1 MARPNVLVI
10 FADQQ
15 RWDTLGA
22 NGHPMDLTPNL
33 DAMARRGTRFLMP
46 FTNQPVC
53 APARASLL
61 TGRHG
66 TAHGVWR
73 NGIGLEPGT
82 PTIATRLRDVGY
94 RTGYVGKWHLAP
106 AEAGRGAVPEAY
118 RHGFTDFWEAANTLE
133 FTSQPFD
140 TVMFDAAGEA
150 VRTAGYRVDA
160 CTDRAI
166 TMLDQLRSGGDPF
179 FAMVSYLEPH
189 HQNDVDEYVAP
200 EGYAQRYAS
209 PFVPPDLR
217 PLPGSW
223 GQHLPGYYGAIRS
236 LDENVGR
243 LIDALRARGCLEN
256 TIVVYTADH
265 GCHFK
270 TRNREY
276 KRSCHDASIKVPMVI
291 AGPGFDRHQVVPE
304 PVGLI
309 DLCPTLLDACGV
321 DAGDQIQGR
330 SFLPLVTRDSAT
342 VDGWPDDVLVQISE
356 SGVARA
362 LRTTRWTYSV
372 LAPDLAGS
380 GVPGASEYV
389 ETHLYDSFSD
399 PYQHVNLVGRQGYDD
414 VRQQLRAR
422 LVERMVAAGEDA
434 PSIRQ
439 WVTSTPL

>member
-1 MARPNVLVI
+1 M
-10 FADQQ
+10 
-15 RWDTLGA
+15 
-22 NGHPMDLTPNL
+22 
-33 DAMARRGTRFLMP
+33 
-46 FTNQPVC
+46 
-53 APARASLL
+53 
-61 TGRHG
+61 
-66 TAHGVWR
+66 
-73 NGIGLEPGT
+73 
-82 PTIATRLRDVGY
+82 
-94 RTGYVGKWHLAP
+94 
-106 AEAGRGAVPEAY
+106 
-118 RHGFTDFWEAANTLE
+118 
-133 FTSQPFD
+133 
-140 TVMFDAAGEA
+140 
-150 VRTAGYRVDA
+150 
-160 CTDRAI
+160 
-166 TMLDQLRSGGDPF
+166 
-179 FAMVSYLEPH
+179 
-189 HQNDVDEYVAP
+189 
-200 EGYAQRYAS
+200 
-209 PFVPPDLR
+209 PPDLR

-243 LIDALRARGCLEN
+243 LIEALRVRGCLEN

-439 WVTSTPL
+439 WMTSTSL